1 MRRIAALLLLVA
13 APLMSQ
19 TAHPDL
25 SGKWSL
31 DAAARGVEA
40 AGVTATVTIAQ
51 TEKSIK
57 IDQDVKTPAGDN
69 HSSLTFAID
78 GNPSKNT
85 VDVQGRQIEM
95 NSTTAWEGST
105 LVVTTTADVGVPVK
119 SVERWSLDET
129 GKKLTLSSDI
139 DAAGQTMSRKQVFNK
154 S

>member
-13 APLMSQ
+13 APMMSQ

-31 DAAARGVEA
+31 DAAASGVEA
-40 AGVTATVTIAQ
+40 AGVTAIVTIAQ

-57 IDQDVKTPAGDN
+57 IDQDITTPAGAN
-69 HSSLTFAID
+69 KSSLTFALD
-78 GNPSKNT
+78 GASKNT
-85 VDVQGRQIEM
+85 VDVQGRPIEM

-105 LVVTTTADVGVPVK
+105 LVVKTTADVGVTVK

-139 DAAGQTMSRKQVFNK
+139 DAGGQTMSRKQVFNK